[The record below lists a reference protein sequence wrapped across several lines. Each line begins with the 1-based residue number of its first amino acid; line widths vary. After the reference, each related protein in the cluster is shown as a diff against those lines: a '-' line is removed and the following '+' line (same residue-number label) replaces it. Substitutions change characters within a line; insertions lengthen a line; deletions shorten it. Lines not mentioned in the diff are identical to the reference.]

1 MILYIWRHPKPIA
14 ASGLCI
20 GQTDIK
26 VDRRKLKRLANK
38 VERFVRL
45 HQLPKVIWVS
55 PLQRSLK
62 VGEILAKRGFQYKVA
77 PELTEIHFGN
87 WDGKYWQQIAKQDID
102 KWCDD
107 FAHFAPKNGESL
119 QQLFNRAE
127 SWLDNFSSEQ
137 KDNPV
142 LAIGHAGWIS
152 AAKMLA
158 NGQEVPNLAIKWP
171 QPINHLKHYQLD
183 FDPKNNWPYIMT
195 SYCKNIL

>member
-14 ASGLCI
+14 ATGLCI

-77 PELTEIHFGN
+77 PELAEIHFGN

-102 KWCDD
+102 RWCDD

-171 QPINHLKHYQLD
+171 QPINYLKHYQLD
-183 FDPKNNWPYIMT
+183 FDPKKTGHI
-195 SYCKNIL
+195 

>member
-1 MILYIWRHPKPIA
+1 MTLYIWRHPKPIA
-14 ASGLCI
+14 ATGLCI

-38 VERFVRL
+38 IERFVRL

-77 PELTEIHFGN
+77 PELAEIHFGD

-102 KWCDD
+102 KWCDN

-119 QQLFNRAE
+119 QQLFNRVE
-127 SWLDNFSSEQ
+127 SWLEKVTVEQ
-137 KDNPV
+137 GQSDAPV
-142 LAIGHAGWIS
+142 LAIGHAGWIN
-152 AAKMLA
+152 AAKMIA
-158 NGQEVPNLAIKWP
+158 AGQDVPKRAADWCRPVN
-171 QPINHLKHYQLD
+171 YQQRSKLD
-183 FDPKNNWPYIMT
+183 FYPKKLATYNNQ
-195 SYCKNIL
+195 SL

>member
-14 ASGLCI
+14 ATGLCI

-38 VERFVRL
+38 IERFVRL

-77 PELTEIHFGN
+77 PELAEIHFGD

-102 KWCDD
+102 KWCDN

-127 SWLDNFSSEQ
+127 SWLDNLSSEQ

-158 NGQEVPNLAIKWP
+158 TGKEIPNLAIDWP
-171 QPINHLKHYQLD
+171 QPINYLKHYQLD
-183 FDPKNNWPYIMT
+183 FDSKKTGHI
-195 SYCKNIL
+195 